1 MRVDFEGA
9 NHLSEE
15 EVASQNVLPQS

>member
-1 MRVDFEGA
+1 MRVDFEGD

-15 EVASQNVLPQS
+15 EVASPHVLPTS